1 MKDKKKAKRASN
13 RGGAAVRH
21 GKRVGSQDTSL
32 HQRILADI
40 QGNILS
46 GRWQPGQRIPI
57 ESELQEQYG
66 CSRMTVSKVLAQLAH
81 AGVIE
86 RRRKAGS
93 FVRRPQ
99 SQSAVLSIHD
109 IKTEVEALGLPYHF
123 EILERHKR
131 RASKEDLALLG
142 LDEPIT
148 VLELLCRHFARD
160 QPFCLEHRLIN
171 LQAVP
176 SAAAESFSD
185 VSPGAWLL
193 QQVPWNTAEHRIRAA
208 GAAGED
214 AARLKVKTGFPCLI
228 VERTTRSPA
237 SPITF
242 VRLTYPGNLHEL
254 VATFTSLSPPAPRSV
269 SSPGD
274 ERAPRS

>member
-1 MKDKKKAKRASN
+1 MKEKKKPTRAS
-13 RGGAAVRH
+13 RRAKIAAGH
-21 GKRVGSQDTSL
+21 GKWASSPATSL

-46 GRWQPGQRIPI
+46 GRWQPGHRIPV
-57 ESELQEQYG
+57 EMELQAQYG
-66 CSRMTVSKVLAQLAH
+66 CSRMTVSKVLAQLAQ

-109 IKTEVEALGLPYHF
+109 IKTEVEALGLPYRF

-142 LDEPIT
+142 MDEPVT
-148 VLELLCRHFARD
+148 VLELLCRHFAQD

-171 LQAVP
+171 LHAVP
-176 SAAAESFSD
+176 AAAAETF
-185 VSPGAWLL
+185 VEISPGAWLL

-208 GAAGED
+208 GAEAED
-214 AARLKVKTGFPCLI
+214 AARLKVKSGTPCLI
-228 VERTTRSPA
+228 VERTTRSLDA
-237 SPITF
+237 PITF

-254 VATFTSLSPPAPRSV
+254 IATFTSLSPSAPRNVGGTS
-269 SSPGD
+269 
-274 ERAPRS
+274 RARSR